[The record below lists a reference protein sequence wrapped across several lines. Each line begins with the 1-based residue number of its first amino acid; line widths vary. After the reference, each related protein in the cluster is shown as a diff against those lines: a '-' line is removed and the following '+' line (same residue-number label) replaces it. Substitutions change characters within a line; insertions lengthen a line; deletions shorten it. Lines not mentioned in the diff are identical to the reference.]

1 MNQTSTH
8 AAPTAKQQG
17 FSLVELSIVLVILG
31 LLVGGVLSGQ
41 SLIRAAELRSISTDV
56 SRYQAAT
63 QSFRDKYFAI
73 PGDMQNATQ
82 FWSRLNGNADCV
94 TNSSPASSV
103 AAPGTCDGDG
113 DGLIEQGAATVS
125 ISIERFQFWRQLALA
140 GLVEGSYTGLA
151 GPGATNG
158 EQPIIGTNVPRS
170 KISNTGFSSFYLNQP
185 TDNANFFAIQG
196 NILFFGTAIAN
207 STAGDALRPEEAWN
221 IDTKMDDG
229 RPGTGLVH
237 TTASGNANGGT
248 NCASTSVASTAI
260 YLLNLTAAECSLIL
274 RLGL

>member
-1 MNQTSTH
+1 M
-8 AAPTAKQQG
+8 
-17 FSLVELSIVLVILG
+17 G
-31 LLVGGVLSGQ
+31 LLVGGVLTSQ

-94 TNSSPASSV
+94 TNSSPASAV

-113 DGLIEQGAATVS
+113 DGILEQGAATVS

-140 GLVEGSYTGLA
+140 GLIEGSYTGLA
-151 GPGATNG
+151 GPGVTNG
-158 EQPIIGTNVPRS
+158 EQPVIGTNVPRS
-170 KISNTGFSSFYLNQP
+170 KISNTGFSTYYVNDP
-185 TDNANFFAIQG
+185 TDTASFFAMQG
-196 NILFFGTAIAN
+196 NILFFGTAIGN
-207 STAGDALRPEEAWN
+207 STAGDALKPEEAWN
-221 IDTKMDDG
+221 IDTKLDDG
-229 RPGTGLVH
+229 RPGTGLVR
-237 TTASGNANGGT
+237 TTAAGNSNGGT
-248 NCASTSVASTAI
+248 NCASTSVASTAQ
-260 YLLNLTAAECSLIL
+260 YLLNLTGAECNLIL